1 MSLLSGLYG
10 HATQIRR
17 SYYRHAPARRRRLT
31 RPVVS
36 VGNLTVGGSGKTP
49 AVAALA
55 RLLLARGERPAIL
68 SRGYGR
74 RQQTGGVVVVSDGTG
89 ALVPVEASGDEPQL
103 LARTLPGVPV
113 LVAASR
119 YAAGRLAEER
129 FDCTV
134 SLLDDGFQHVRLERD
149 VDLLLVSAAD
159 LDDRVLPAGRLREPL
174 SAARAAHALV
184 VPADEAAARFE
195 GLGVAVVFH
204 ARVRALPARLL
215 QPAWAPVP
223 DGGPLPAPGPVQT
236 PVAVPA
242 SGAVSVSASVPA
254 SVPVPMPGPGT
265 AAWPAA
271 TPASLRV
278 PDGTSRRVVVLS
290 AIARPE
296 RFVQTLRGE
305 GWEVAAEIACRDHH
319 WFTADDVRRVA
330 QAVYDSGASLV
341 MTTEKDAMRLGD
353 APLDLPCPCAY
364 LPIETTLEPEAAFAD
379 WLAAELAR
387 ARARKRSDA
396 A

>member
-17 SYYRHAPARRRRLT
+17 SYYRRAPARRRRLA
-31 RPVVS
+31 RPVIS

-119 YAAGRLAEER
+119 YAAGRLAETR

-134 SLLDDGFQHVRLERD
+134 SLLDDGFQHVQLERD

-174 SAARAAHALV
+174 SAAHAAHALV
-184 VPADEAAARFE
+184 VPADEEIARFA
-195 GLGVAVVFH
+195 GLGVGAVFQ

-215 QPAWAPVP
+215 QPAWTPAP
-223 DGGPLPAPGPVQT
+223 DGGSLPVPGAAPAPMPSPG
-236 PVAVPA
+236 A
-242 SGAVSVSASVPA
+242 AVSPA
-254 SVPVPMPGPGT
+254 SV
-265 AAWPAA
+265 
-271 TPASLRV
+271 PASLRV
-278 PDGTSRRVVVLS
+278 PEGTSRRVVVLS

-296 RFVQTLRGE
+296 RFVRTLRGE

-364 LPIETTLEPEAAFAD
+364 LPIETMLEPEAAFAD
-379 WLAAELAR
+379 WLATELTR